1 MLNDN
6 RPSAK
11 SLIDILEE
19 EKDLVQQINV
29 VNDLIKKQSDRRV
42 ELLMCFTC
50 EGDYEDERSY
60 LAYLQNDIDRLNA
73 EKFELKDKLADT
85 HRELAYYLKYSIL
98 KGE

>member
-6 RPSAK
+6 RSSAK
-11 SLIDILEE
+11 SLINILEE
-19 EKDLVQQINV
+19 ERDLIQQINV
-29 VNDLIKKQSDRRV
+29 LNDLIKKQSDRRV

-73 EKFELKDKLADT
+73 EKFELQEKLVGIR
-85 HRELAYYLKYSIL
+85 RELAGYIKYNIL

>member
-11 SLIDILEE
+11 SLINILEE
-19 EKDLVQQINV
+19 ERDLIQQINV
-29 VNDLIKKQSDRRV
+29 LNDLIKKQSDRRV

-73 EKFELKDKLADT
+73 EKFELQRKLAVT
-85 HRELAYYLKYSIL
+85 RGELASYIKTLLS
-98 KGE
+98 